1 MAAPPRYLLDTGILM
16 RYLRGRKDVVRF
28 TRGLGRK
35 REAVV
40 SAVTHMEL
48 FIGAHREEEY
58 STRKLLS
65 RFQTIPVDAEIG
77 QRAGQLIRQQKTQG
91 RALSIPDALIA
102 ATALQHNLTLVTF
115 NPGDFDRLG
124 VSLYPLDSQ
133 T

>member
-1 MAAPPRYLLDTGILM
+1 MVAPRHLLDTGVLM

-35 REAVV
+35 KEAVI
-40 SAVTHMEL
+40 SAITHMEL

-77 QRAGQLIRQQKTQG
+77 QRAGQLIRQQKAQG
-91 RALSIPDALIA
+91 RVLSIPDALIA
-102 ATALQHNLTLVTF
+102 ATAIQHNLTLVTF
-115 NPGDFDRLG
+115 NPDDFDPLG
-124 VSLYPLDSQ
+124 VSLYPLDLL